1 MTIEECSQKRRVVI
15 AVDFDGVLCENQWPQ
30 IGPEKKGNIELAKY
44 RKQAGAALILWTCRC
59 GEQLDEA
66 VAWCRER
73 GLEFDAV
80 NENLPER
87 VAFYGSESRKISADE
102 YWDDKARGLFGLMC
116 DSVFL
121 FGTGK
126 REEIGVLSSAEEL
139 STVLEDIDETDEYK
153 RRGG

>member
-1 MTIEECSQKRRVVI
+1 MTIEDCSQKRRVVI
-15 AVDFDGVLCENQWPQ
+15 AVDFDGVLCEDQWPQ
-30 IGPEKKGNIELAKY
+30 IGPEKKDIIELAKF

-102 YWDDKARGLFGLMC
+102 YWDDKARGLFDLMC
-116 DSVFL
+116 DSGFL

-126 REEIGVLSSAEEL
+126 REEVGTLSSAGEL

>member
-1 MTIEECSQKRRVVI
+1 MTIEEHSQRRRVI
-15 AVDFDGVLCENQWPQ
+15 AVDFDGVLCEDKWPE
-30 IGPEKKGNIELAKY
+30 IGPEKKDIIELAKY

-87 VAFYGSESRKISADE
+87 VAFYGTESRKISADE
-102 YWDDKARGLFGLMC
+102 YWDDKARGLFGLMY
-116 DSVFL
+116 DSGFL

-126 REEIGVLSSAEEL
+126 REEIGALSNAEEL
-139 STVLEDIDETDEYK
+139 RTAMEDIDETDQYK
-153 RRGG
+153 RRGE